1 MTALARLKDDTA
13 FTDIFKVDPVMAT
26 EILHKNNHNRP
37 ISDLAGKRYAKM
49 MRDGKWQ
56 FNGEPII
63 IGEDGSLIDGQ
74 HRLQAIID
82 SKATLEMVIVKG
94 INKSAYK
101 TIDIGKKR
109 TGADA
114 LATHNK
120 DYRKN
125 SAVIAAAVHN
135 IKEFDDDG
143 RWKDERG
150 RRCSH
155 EELIDFVEKNKSVLR
170 SVEFTASLTG
180 AKKLIPFSALAA
192 LHFLFSRKDVN
203 MCESFFHKLNTGEN
217 LRKNDP
223 ALLLRNRLI
232 EMRHMGGV
240 FRTREVVPYILKA
253 WEILRDGRE
262 VEKLRIDKDYL
273 PTII

>member
-1 MTALARLKDDTA
+1 MTALAKLKNNKTP
-13 FTDIFKVDPVMAT
+13 DIINIDPVIAT
-26 EILHKNNHNRP
+26 EILHRNNHNRP
-37 ISDLAGKRYAKM
+37 ISDLTVKRYAQM
-49 MRDGKWQ
+49 MRQGKWQ

-74 HRLQAIID
+74 HRLKAIID
-82 SKATLEMVIVKG
+82 SKSTQEMIVVKG
-94 INKSAYK
+94 VSKTAYQ

-135 IKEFDDDG
+135 VKEFDEDG
-143 RWKDERG
+143 KWRDERG
-150 RRCSH
+150 KRCSH
-155 EELIDFVEKNKSVLR
+155 DELISFVEGNKGLLR
-170 SVEFTASLTG
+170 SVEFTASLNG

-192 LHFLFSRKDVN
+192 LHFLFSRRDVN

-217 LRKNDP
+217 LTKNDP

-253 WEILRDGRE
+253 WEILREGRE
-262 VEKLRIDKDYL
+262 VTKLRVDNEYI
-273 PTII
+273 PRII